1 MRVSHS
7 FPAISTVFDDAN
19 LVSCAGLA
27 PTMALAHRAGLGD
40 LVADTLTLKSEGG
53 VNAHLKVAA
62 LLGSS
67 PTPWSPPRLVAGAGW
82 SPFAPTAR
90 TTDTTSLLRPAAG
103 GVGASPP
110 YPGPGDHRCAQRRG
124 HDREQRIQPFDPGVS
139 VPGSLLGVTVG
150 GFDGVVDVDV
160 AALDGARTPVNN
172 RPIPPCRRRSMS
184 SMQSAPATIPA
195 TSAGTFRCAFT
206 PPSDFNVRVSATRSP
221 TP

>member
-53 VNAHLKVAA
+53 VNAHLKVPA
-62 LLGSS
+62 
-67 PTPWSPPRLVAGAGW
+67 LVAGMVAG
-82 SPFAPTAR
+82 A
-90 TTDTTSLLRPAAG
+90 DCIDDMDLLRHG
-103 GVGASPP
+103 GMGRLFTGVRAPSTLGTFLRTFTF
-110 YPGPGDHRCAQRRG
+110 GHVRRN
-124 HDREQRIQPFDPGVS
+124 
-139 VPGSLLGVTVG
+139 VPNV
-150 GFDGVVDVDV
+150 
-160 AALDGARTPVNN
+160 DGARTPVNN

-221 TP
+221 RPARCASAIVGANPAHETKLASSKTVEMAGKL